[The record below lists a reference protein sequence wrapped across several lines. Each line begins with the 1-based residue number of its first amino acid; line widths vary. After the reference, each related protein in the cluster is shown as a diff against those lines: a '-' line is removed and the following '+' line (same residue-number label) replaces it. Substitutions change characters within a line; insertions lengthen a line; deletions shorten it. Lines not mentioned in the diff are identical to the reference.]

1 MDSEPSLPEGIDSI
15 LQQPCAFQLDSE
27 ASPRRVKDNH
37 LLVLIPATVDGA
49 PFTLN
54 KLGELA
60 KQRFPDNEEGYRFY
74 SSYVRNAV
82 GSKQLP
88 HAPCWLLLTR
98 DVLSGS
104 RNKSYSA
111 QKEMVG
117 RHARVGYRLPHALE
131 AATGILLYHAR
142 TGERLLGGVPWTY
155 TRCQELIAYKG
166 NHYPAVV
173 GRFSSE
179 GLDVHGSPSDDY
191 YNGVLCCR
199 KF

>member
-27 ASPRRVKDNH
+27 ASPRRDKDNH

-54 KLGELA
+54 KLGDLA
-60 KQRFPDNEEGYRFY
+60 KQRFPNNEEGYRFY
-74 SSYVRNAV
+74 NSTVRTQFGDESPGESY
-82 GSKQLP
+82 
-88 HAPCWLLLTR
+88 WLLLTR

-142 TGERLLGGVPWTY
+142 TGERLLGDAPWTY
-155 TRCQELIAYKG
+155 TCCQELIAYKG
-166 NHYPAVV
+166 NHYPLVV
-173 GRFSSE
+173 GGFSSG
-179 GLDVHGSPSDDY
+179 GLHVYDVY
-191 YNGVLCCR
+191 YVYDSHGVLCCR